1 MKTRFLMLKKTFNL
15 QYKQFKNKTF
25 FFKNCVSSKE
35 HHHGHFLHII
45 STLYGCLNMNNFKIS
60 EIRAALSRLQLQI
73 KEAADI
79 KKILNWV
86 TKRTKWRKSRP
97 RIGKGRQV
105 EEHHKMFADIIKC
118 EKLNWKFVLNIQT
131 LYQLNLYNQFLHS
144 VIYNCLKR
152 FKVRSKM
159 HRQCRCLS
167 CSLHE
172 SHNYHV
178 NLRTNIYFNDMWS
191 LITFFKKLFL

>member
-1 MKTRFLMLKKTFNL
+1 MFH
-15 QYKQFKNKTF
+15 QKNTIT
-25 FFKNCVSSKE
+25 
-35 HHHGHFLHII
+35 GIFLHII

-60 EIRAALSRLQLQI
+60 EIRAALSHLQLQI

-79 KKILNWV
+79 KNTELSYQTDKMEKIK
-86 TKRTKWRKSRP
+86 TKV
-97 RIGKGRQV
+97 GKGRQV

-118 EKLNWKFVLNIQT
+118 EKLNLKFVLNIQT

-159 HRQCRCLS
+159 HRQCRCPS

-178 NLRTNIYFNDMWS
+178 NLRTNIYFNDM
-191 LITFFKKLFL
+191 

>member
-1 MKTRFLMLKKTFNL
+1 MLKKTLNL

-60 EIRAALSRLQLQI
+60 EIRAALSHLQLQI

-79 KKILNWV
+79 KNTELSYQTDKMEKIK
-86 TKRTKWRKSRP
+86 TKV
-97 RIGKGRQV
+97 GKGKQI

-118 EKLNWKFVLNIQT
+118 EKLN
-131 LYQLNLYNQFLHS
+131 
-144 VIYNCLKR
+144 
-152 FKVRSKM
+152 
-159 HRQCRCLS
+159 
-167 CSLHE
+167 
-172 SHNYHV
+172 
-178 NLRTNIYFNDMWS
+178 
-191 LITFFKKLFL
+191 